1 MSNPISQY
9 LALVSLNSVQS
20 TLKYETDAVTNLFN
34 QYQQDEFAINNIIQS
49 ITIMYNTIVAN
60 NGKIVITGVGKSYKL
75 GLKLV
80 ATLNSLSIQSSS
92 LHPTEALH
100 GDLGLIDQN
109 RDCLIMVTSSGNTP
123 N

>member
-60 NGKIVITGVGKSYKL
+60 NGKIVITGL
-75 GLKLV
+75 E
-80 ATLNSLSIQSSS
+80 NHI
-92 LHPTEALH
+92 
-100 GDLGLIDQN
+100 N
-109 RDCLIMVTSSGNTP
+109 
-123 N
+123 

>member
-49 ITIMYNTIVAN
+49 III
-60 NGKIVITGVGKSYKL
+60 L
-75 GLKLV
+75 
-80 ATLNSLSIQSSS
+80 
-92 LHPTEALH
+92 
-100 GDLGLIDQN
+100 
-109 RDCLIMVTSSGNTP
+109 
-123 N
+123 